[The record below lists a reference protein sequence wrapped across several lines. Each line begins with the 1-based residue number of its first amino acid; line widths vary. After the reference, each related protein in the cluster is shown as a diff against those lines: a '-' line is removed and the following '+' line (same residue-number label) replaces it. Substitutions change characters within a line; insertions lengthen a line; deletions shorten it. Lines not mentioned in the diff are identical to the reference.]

1 LFPASQK
8 FSNSLHFQCGFIQ
21 LSNGSRRA
29 ADLCAEVERIRE
41 ERELRQFFATLDEL
55 MEGNASQQKKAFD
68 MLKRREHNVRL
79 ETNGKELFLG
89 GYYKI
94 FVKGNTKKYYIFYLG
109 YILHWSQIT
118 IADVVRSQT

>member
-1 LFPASQK
+1 
-8 FSNSLHFQCGFIQ
+8 
-21 LSNGSRRA
+21 
-29 ADLCAEVERIRE
+29 
-41 ERELRQFFATLDEL
+41 

-89 GYYKI
+89 GYSKI